1 MQHLLLVGS
10 VRQHGRRSVPPAQAQ
25 VMPWGG
31 LATAHPTVLYHRCRR
46 GDALTKDT
54 PAGPLVVVLVSA
66 PHPVFSRRGA
76 SDLKAKLKLPL
87 LNALTGGCVR
97 LDTLDGR

>member
-1 MQHLLLVGS
+1 MLSALMRVLCPQQCIHVS
-10 VRQHGRRSVPPAQAQ
+10 C
-25 VMPWGG
+25 
-31 LATAHPTVLYHRCRR
+31 PTPCRH
-46 GDALTKDT
+46 GDAVTKDQ
-54 PAGPLVVVLVSA
+54 PAGPLVVVLTSA